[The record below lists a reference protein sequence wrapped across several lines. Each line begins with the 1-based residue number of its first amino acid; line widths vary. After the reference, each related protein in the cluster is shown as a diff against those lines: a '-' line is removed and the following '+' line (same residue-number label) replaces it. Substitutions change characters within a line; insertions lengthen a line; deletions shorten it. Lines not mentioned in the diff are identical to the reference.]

1 MARERMVTRTIE
13 STLVQYLGLNI
24 STRETIEDVTEI
36 AGIVPDNKL
45 LDVVKKDCETDTF
58 KVVTITGTEK
68 RERLF
73 GMREQE
79 FFENA
84 IELDPITRKPIDF

>member
-13 STLVQYLGLNI
+13 STSVQYLGLNI

-45 LDVVKKDCETDTF
+45 LDLVKKDCETDTF